1 MFKLNYTGQLEKKPI
16 TQVFQET
23 LTNMIQTDP
32 KVVHLDADLML
43 HTGVLDVQKKHP
55 ERVINCGIQE
65 ANMIGVAAGMSAV
78 GLKPFT
84 HSFAAFTSRRVFDQ
98 LFLSIGYA
106 KKSAH
111 IIATDAGIRQSFN
124 GGTHMVFED
133 IAMMRTIPNAY
144 VFDITDSV
152 MFTSLIRDTKDLE
165 GLYYFRT
172 SAQQCDITAVYE
184 EGSDFTIGKGNVLR
198 EGKDATIIACGL
210 LVSVALEAAKLL
222 ESKGI
227 SVRVVDM
234 FTIKPIDEELVIDCA
249 KKTGAIVTAENH
261 TVYGGLGSAVSEVLS
276 EQYPAPLL
284 RVGVKD
290 EFGEVGPYDYL
301 KERFGFTPQNLA
313 ANVQKAIA
321 LKSK

>member
-1 MFKLNYTGQLEKKPI
+1 MFQLNYTGQLENKPI
-16 TQVFQET
+16 TQVFKDT
-23 LTNMIQTDP
+23 LEDMIQTDP

-43 HTGVLDVQKKHP
+43 LLGVLDVHKKFP
-55 ERVINCGIQE
+55 DRVINCGIQE

-78 GLKPFT
+78 GLKPYT

-98 LFLSIGYA
+98 LFLSIAYA

-111 IIATDAGIRQSFN
+111 IIASDPGIKQAFN

-133 IAMMRTIPNAY
+133 IALMRTIPNAY
-144 VFDITDSV
+144 VFDITDSA
-152 MFTSLIRDTKDLE
+152 MYSFLIRATKDLK

-172 SAQQCDITAVYE
+172 PTSNVTSVYA
-184 EGSDFTIGKGNVLR
+184 EGSEFTIGKGNILR
-198 EGKDATIIACGL
+198 EGRDATIIACGL

-222 ESKGI
+222 ESEGI

-234 FTIKPIDEELVIDCA
+234 FTIKPLDEALVIDCV

-261 TVYGGLGSAVSEVLS
+261 SVYGGLGSAVSEVLS
-276 EQYPAPLL
+276 EQYPAPLI

-290 EFGEVGPYDYL
+290 EFGEVGPESYL
-301 KERFGFTPQNLA
+301 RERFGFTPQNLA
-313 ANVQKAIA
+313 ANVIKAIA
-321 LKSK
+321 LKSKQ